1 MPTSFQTVR
10 SKRERDKG
18 PAPLPPLP
26 EKPEDVRFGIIFL
39 YASCAVA
46 LVFLIIAGDAQWRE
60 ASANNWTGIQ
70 ATIVE
75 MVATAL
81 ALGGCGFLLSR
92 GYLWPLYAVY
102 AQTALEV
109 GFLAAFGGQLF
120 TTSQGF
126 FVSRLLSLLM
136 DGAAIFY
143 FFRKASKGWFSMLKE
158 RQEEARQAQAGRLK
172 PGPREDRSGE
182 DDA

>member
-60 ASANNWTGIQ
+60 AAASGAAGVR
-70 ATIVE
+70 ATVVE
-75 MVATAL
+75 MAATGL
-81 ALGGCGFLLSR
+81 AMGGLGFLLSR
-92 GYLWPLYAVY
+92 GFLWPLYAVY
-102 AQTALEV
+102 AVAAVEL
-109 GFLAAFGGQLF
+109 GFLAVFGGELLAV
-120 TTSQGF
+120 SQGF

-143 FFRKASKGWFSMLKE
+143 FFRKTSKGWFAMLKE
-158 RQEEARQAQAGRLK
+158 RREEALAARAGQLK
-172 PGPREDRSGE
+172 TGEREDRS
-182 DDA
+182 